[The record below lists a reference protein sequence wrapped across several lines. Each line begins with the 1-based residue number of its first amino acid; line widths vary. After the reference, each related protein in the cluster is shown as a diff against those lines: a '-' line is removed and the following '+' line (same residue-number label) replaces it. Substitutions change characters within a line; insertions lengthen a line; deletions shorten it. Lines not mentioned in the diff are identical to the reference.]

1 MLTSAGA
8 SAALHRAPP
17 ETSHRCPT
25 DSLEIPQR
33 FKTLFEASR
42 WGHRYIYILYIH
54 NYDLRFGECG
64 PWAYLRLTRK
74 SFAKFP
80 GPFPQFAYLPG
91 GGRSW
96 NWMQVSKFHRSL
108 DACRPARNRTRQV
121 TLGWLGVG
129 FVAGCWSFRASNFT
143 RKVWSRH
150 DLFDSM

>member
-1 MLTSAGA
+1 MLELPQLFTE
-8 SAALHRAPP
+8 L
-17 ETSHRCPT
+17 
-25 DSLEIPQR
+25 PQR
-33 FKTLFEASR
+33 PLIDVRQSPLRFPRDLKHCL
-42 WGHRYIYILYIH
+42 GPHVGVIDIYILYKH